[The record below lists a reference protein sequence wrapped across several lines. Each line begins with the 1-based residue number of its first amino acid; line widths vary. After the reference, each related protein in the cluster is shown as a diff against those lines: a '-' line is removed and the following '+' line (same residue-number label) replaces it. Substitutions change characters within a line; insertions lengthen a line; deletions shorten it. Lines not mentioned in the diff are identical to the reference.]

1 MNSILN
7 DQGSEL
13 IRYFNKYKICK
24 FLGRSTLV
32 KILGLMGILLNFINT
47 TKILKKIILLRPL
60 INYIFMPFCWLIR
73 LEPSLSS
80 SLNI

>member
-47 TKILKKIILLRPL
+47 TKILKKDYLVEAF
-60 INYIFMPFCWLIR
+60 N
-73 LEPSLSS
+73 
-80 SLNI
+80 